1 MSEKITSL
9 ERWKKEYNFIKG
21 YATKNKMRNTLIALA
36 LATKYHEGQYRDG
49 GEPYIIHPLMVC
61 KTLILLNIEQVLREW
76 YSRKT
81 KEWIRRE
88 GDILY
93 ATAIL
98 HDVIEDCKLPNK
110 GKELVEEYGL
120 EEEILQIVRILS
132 KPPKDKNL
140 PQDKQYNPEKYFGK
154 ILLNWKS
161 TLIKI
166 ADRANNCSTM
176 QVFDEKRKRKYILET
191 KQYIYPL
198 CSQGK
203 VRYPEFSNTITIL
216 KNLIVSVCESLAS
229 ILNMQEVIT
238 DETEEYKKTIHFIEG
253 ASRNDMPNTYKA
265 LFIAQKYHEKQ
276 TRTSGDPFIIHPLRV
291 CSYLMVLGI
300 NDDWTLAAALMH
312 EIPQRCELP
321 ENGEELIRDYGIDK
335 EVIKV
340 IRIVSDKNKPLE
352 QYYQGIQ
359 ENPRALL
366 EKLSNRVHTCTFL
379 ANASK
384 ERLIA
389 YTNENRDY
397 MVPMCKYGMLHYPQ
411 YANQI
416 EIMQSHILSISN
428 ILEVASRN

>member
-1 MSEKITSL
+1 MSEKFTSL

-81 KEWIRRE
+81 KKWIRRE

-140 PQDKQYNPEKYFGK
+140 LQDKQYNPEKYFGK

-238 DETEEYKKTIHFIEG
+238 DETEEYKKNIHFIEG
-253 ASRNDMPNTYKA
+253 ASRNNMPNTYKA
-265 LFIAQKYHEKQ
+265 LFIAQKYHENQ
-276 TRTSGDPFIIHPLRV
+276 TRTSGDPFIIHPVRV
-291 CSYLMVLGI
+291 CSYLMALGI
-300 NDDWTLAAALMH
+300 DDDQTYAVALMH
-312 EIPQRCELP
+312 EIPQKCNLP
-321 ENGEELIRDYGIDK
+321 EKGEELIRNYGIDK
-335 EVIKV
+335 EVIKA
-340 IRIVSDKNKPLE
+340 IRIVSDKKKPLDE
-352 QYYQGIQ
+352 YYKAIQ

-379 ANASK
+379 ANADK

-389 YTNENRDY
+389 YTSENRDY

-428 ILEVASRN
+428 ILEVVSRN

>member
-140 PQDKQYNPEKYFGK
+140 LQDKQYNPEKYFGK

-176 QVFDEKRKRKYILET
+176 QVYIGNETIYIPFMLARKSKVSRIL
-191 KQYIYPL
+191 
-198 CSQGK
+198 
-203 VRYPEFSNTITIL
+203 
-216 KNLIVSVCESLAS
+216 
-229 ILNMQEVIT
+229 
-238 DETEEYKKTIHFIEG
+238 
-253 ASRNDMPNTYKA
+253 
-265 LFIAQKYHEKQ
+265 
-276 TRTSGDPFIIHPLRV
+276 
-291 CSYLMVLGI
+291 
-300 NDDWTLAAALMH
+300 
-312 EIPQRCELP
+312 
-321 ENGEELIRDYGIDK
+321 
-335 EVIKV
+335 
-340 IRIVSDKNKPLE
+340 
-352 QYYQGIQ
+352 
-359 ENPRALL
+359 
-366 EKLSNRVHTCTFL
+366 
-379 ANASK
+379 
-384 ERLIA
+384 
-389 YTNENRDY
+389 
-397 MVPMCKYGMLHYPQ
+397 
-411 YANQI
+411 
-416 EIMQSHILSISN
+416 
-428 ILEVASRN
+428 